1 MSMKTDFEKTYHS
14 VEKKHWWFVGRRAII
29 VKLIKEFFPR
39 RQNIK
44 ILEIG
49 CSGGPLLK
57 LLLSQGYS
65 DVVGIDNSKEAITLC
80 KERGFENVFLMDGV
94 NPRFDREQ
102 FDVIIASDV
111 LEHIQ
116 DDKRA
121 VKGWQRIVKR
131 GGIVIC
137 FVPALRILWS
147 KHDEDNKH
155 YQRYTKKDLEY
166 VFKDNGYTIMRSSY
180 WNVALFLPIFIYRFL
195 MRSLARKDSAN
206 QLRDSNIF
214 INILLIQLLRIE
226 NALLSIGINYPLG
239 VSVFVIAQKPK
250 KV

>member
-1 MSMKTDFEKTYHS
+1 MKTDFERTYHS
-14 VEKKHWWFVGRRAII
+14 VEEKHWWFVGRREI
-29 VKLIKEFFPR
+29 VLKLIIRILPR
-39 RQNIK
+39 RKNIK

-65 DVVGIDNSKEAITLC
+65 HVVGIDNSKEAIILC
-80 KERGFENVFLMDGV
+80 KKRGFKNVFLMDGV
-94 NPRFDREQ
+94 KLNFDSEQ

-116 DDKRA
+116 NDKRA
-121 VKGWQRIVKR
+121 VKGWQRILKR
-131 GGIVIC
+131 GGIIIC

-166 VFKDNGYTIMRSSY
+166 LFRGKGYTIIRSSY
-180 WNVALFLPIFIYRFL
+180 WNVALFLPILFYRFL
-195 MRSLARKDSAN
+195 TRILASKSSAN
-206 QLRDSNIF
+206 QLKDGNNF
-214 INILLIQLLRIE
+214 TNILLIQLLRIE
-226 NALLSIGINYPLG
+226 NALLSIGINYPIG